1 MGPSERDP
9 AIRRTR
15 SGRLREQVFIGCFGK
30 GAHGPASNSAERTLQ
45 KTALRK
51 SASSPLL
58 LNISSIRPFPTKARR
73 AEGFA
78 SASGK
83 VATMDHVRRAR
94 ARMRCALAVALSA
107 ALTLTMLPC
116 AAFAG
121 TSGYEGG
128 GSL

>member
-58 LNISSIRPFPTKARR
+58 LNISSYTTLSHQGEKSRRICIRI
-73 AEGFA
+73 
-78 SASGK
+78 GK
-83 VATMDHVRRAR
+83 GCNHGPRKTCSCAHE
-94 ARMRCALAVALSA
+94 MRV
-107 ALTLTMLPC
+107 
-116 AAFAG
+116 
-121 TSGYEGG
+121 G
-128 GSL
+128 GSAERSADADDAAMRSVR

>member
-1 MGPSERDP
+1 M
-9 AIRRTR
+9 
-15 SGRLREQVFIGCFGK
+15 LRE

-45 KTALRK
+45 KTALRE
-51 SASSPLL
+51 SASSHLL
-58 LNISSIRPFPTKARR
+58 LKILSIRPFPFKARR

-83 VATMDHVRRAR
+83 VATMDHARRAR
-94 ARMRCALAVALSA
+94 ARLRGAFAAMLTA
-107 ALTLTMLPC
+107 ALTFGMLPC
-116 AAFAG
+116 AAFAD